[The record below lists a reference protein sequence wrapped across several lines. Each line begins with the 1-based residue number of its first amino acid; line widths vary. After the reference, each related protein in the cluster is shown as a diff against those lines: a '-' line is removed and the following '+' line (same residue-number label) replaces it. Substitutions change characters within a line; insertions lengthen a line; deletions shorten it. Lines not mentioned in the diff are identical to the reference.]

1 MVDIPGV
8 FSVPAYRDGHSEITP
23 ESTIGQPLW
32 DQLMVVALMKQK
44 KHLMSST
51 TTDRTN
57 TAKTKSVCWCT
68 ARSKG
73 HFSCKKKCGV

>member
-51 TTDRTN
+51 TTTTTDRIYQY
-57 TAKTKSVCWCT
+57 SQC
-68 ARSKG
+68 
-73 HFSCKKKCGV
+73 